1 MTLANIEKIA
11 KGYLVFLKAHEK
23 LLIIL
28 LAAGMLYHV
37 YGAGLQAWVNHDQR
51 QSDIAAQKVKADA
64 DSNKAFQDQ
73 LNQLAIDTKKQLDDI
88 KSSMQQRDADTQKQ
102 KKADDA
108 MSPVEI
114 AIRLQKLLAVGP
126 QEVTWS
132 PITGDVQFTPN
143 AAHIDADA
151 LEDLSQLKADKA
163 QLTTA
168 LTNEQTLNATQAE
181 FITKKT
187 QELADEKTSHQKDVD
202 TLKAENHKQYM
213 RGFKHGTIFGIIS
226 GEVLRLLFTKKL

>member
-88 KSSMQQRDADTQKQ
+88 KASMQQRDADTQKQ

-114 AIRLQKLLAVGP
+114 AVRLQKLLAVGP

-213 RGFKHGTIFGIIS
+213 KGLKHGVVIGLIS
-226 GEVLRLLFTKKL
+226 GEILRFVFTKKL

>member
-1 MTLANIEKIA
+1 MAFANIEKVA
-11 KGYLVFLKAHEK
+11 KGYIVFLKAHEK

-88 KSSMQQRDADTQKQ
+88 KASMQQRDADTQKQ

-168 LTNEQTLNATQAE
+168 LNNEQGLNAKQAE

-213 RGFKHGTIFGIIS
+213 KGLKHGVVIGLIS
-226 GEVLRLLFTKKL
+226 GEILRFVFTKKL